1 MPHHTRIVSAAWRAA
16 RGAALLLA
24 ALLLAAAPAV
34 YAHGSME
41 HPPSRTFSCYFL
53 TPGNPQCQVAWNAN
67 PQALYDW
74 MEVNIGQANGQHQ
87 ALIPDGQLCSA
98 GRAKYAA
105 FDAPGTAWPFT
116 ELLPDLD
123 GLYTLTWRSSAPHS
137 TEYYRLYLTR
147 DGWDPD
153 QPLRWSDLELVYD
166 SGPWAA
172 VDPVVLRTALP
183 RRAGRHV
190 LYVVWQRDDSPEA
203 FYSCSDVVLGDGTTG
218 NPPPTP
224 LPPAEVTLTLNTQSD
239 WGSGYCVDATVS
251 TTSTQR
257 IDWTVSFHL
266 HDTITTT
273 WNATIVHDGHLATAE
288 GLDWNNAVTATQP
301 QRFGFCANRTS
312 PPAGSPTPSATPTPT
327 GPAATATATRPP
339 ATATATRPP
348 ATATATRATT
358 ATATRTSSPTRT
370 PTQAQSPAPTG
381 GAPLTLSQTVTADW
395 GSGYCTSIVL
405 STTSATPIDWQ
416 VTFTVDGRVRELWS
430 ADWRQSGNQV
440 TAEGLSWNNTV
451 SRTASAYFGYCAER

>member
-1 MPHHTRIVSAAWRAA
+1 MPHRTPIGSAALHRAA
-16 RGAALLLA
+16 RNAAAAL
-24 ALLLAAAPAV
+24 ALLFAAATAH
-34 YAHGSME
+34 AHGSME

-53 TPGNPQCQVAWNAN
+53 TPGNPQCQAAWNAN

-74 MEVNIGQANGQHQ
+74 MEVNIGHADGQHE

-105 FDAPGTAWPFT
+105 FDATGDGWPVT
-116 ELLPDLD
+116 ELLPDTD

-137 TEYYRLYLTR
+137 TAYYRLYLTR
-147 DGWDPD
+147 AGFDPA

-183 RRAGRHV
+183 ERDGRHI

-203 FYSCSDVVLGDGTTG
+203 FYSCSDVILGEGTTG

-224 LPPAEVTLTLNTQSD
+224 LPPAEVTLTLATQSD

-273 WNATIVHDGHLATAE
+273 WNATIVHDGHRATAE
-288 GLDWNNAVTATQP
+288 GLDWNNAVTASQP
-301 QRFGFCANRTS
+301 QRFGFCANRTTA
-312 PPAGSPTPSATPTPT
+312 PAGSPTPTATSSPSRPPDATATATAP
-327 GPAATATATRPP
+327 PAATATR
-339 ATATATRPP
+339 TA
-348 ATATATRATT
+348 
-358 ATATRTSSPTRT
+358 SPTRT
-370 PTQAQSPAPTG
+370 PTRAQSPAPTTS
-381 GAPLTLSQTVTADW
+381 APLTLSETITADW
-395 GSGYCTSIVL
+395 GSGYCSAIVL
-405 STTSATPIDWQ
+405 STTSTTPIDWR
-416 VTFTVDGRVRELWS
+416 VTFPVDGRVRELWS
-430 ADWRQSGNQV
+430 AAWSQSGSEV
-440 TAEGLSWNNTV
+440 TAEGLSWNDTV
-451 SRTASAYFGYCAER
+451 SRTAAAYFGYCADR